1 MRIGIHSPIFLSLY
15 PFGFHSTTEFKI
27 HRSSRK
33 SLQFT
38 VQWVFLIVPF
48 TDFHCTSLYISTDK
62 QITSLNAPVQCTD
75 KHFKQ
80 LYPAVL
86 LIRKKIFPN
95 IFNMIFST
103 QFIFYY
109 DICRIHIEKNSTGC
123 SNLFDMFHVI
133 FFLFDIEFL
142 RSQ

>member
-48 TDFHCTSLYISTDK
+48 TDYHCTSLYISTDK

-86 LIRKKIFPN
+86 LIRKKSFL
-95 IFNMIFST
+95 IFSIWYFPRNLSFT
-103 QFIFYY
+103 MTYAEFTYRKIQRDVQIYLICFI
-109 DICRIHIEKNSTGC
+109 
-123 SNLFDMFHVI
+123 
-133 FFLFDIEFL
+133 
-142 RSQ
+142 